1 MVTSNYTNNHGK
13 KATPDNETCHDRSL
27 TPVPPLPE
35 GEGYGSS
42 LSEFHVKSEY
52 ELELEYLKAIE
63 ALADEIDCPVE
74 EVSSMFVSVLDNL
87 KSSAR
92 IQDYLIVLTNKTV
105 RDMLHEQSRSH
116 SSKARKSKSAK
127 FESTM

>member
-1 MVTSNYTNNHGK
+1 MVTSNYTK
-13 KATPDNETCHDRSL
+13 L
-27 TPVPPLPE
+27 
-35 GEGYGSS
+35 
-42 LSEFHVKSEY
+42 EY

-74 EVSSMFVSVLDNL
+74 EVSSIFVSVLDNL

-92 IQDYLIVLTNKTV
+92 IQDYLIVLTHKMV
-105 RDMLHEQSRSH
+105 RDVLRQQGWSHRS
-116 SSKARKSKSAK
+116 KMRKSKSAK

>member
-1 MVTSNYTNNHGK
+1 
-13 KATPDNETCHDRSL
+13 
-27 TPVPPLPE
+27 
-35 GEGYGSS
+35 
-42 LSEFHVKSEY
+42 
-52 ELELEYLKAIE
+52 
-63 ALADEIDCPVE
+63 
-74 EVSSMFVSVLDNL
+74 MFVSVLDNL

>member
-1 MVTSNYTNNHGK
+1 MVTSNYT
-13 KATPDNETCHDRSL
+13 
-27 TPVPPLPE
+27 
-35 GEGYGSS
+35 
-42 LSEFHVKSEY
+42 KSEY